1 VKSHLNHPS
10 PPHPLDTHQGRDI
23 DGAATNSRGGGHGV
37 AHAIQS
43 RDCVA
48 GTANF
53 AGVLS
58 TASEITSGSGRGCRD
73 GAGAGD
79 SGGGVGGGGE
89 GASEGDKTG
98 GGGVGVPMAQVPSRN
113 GYGEVVADSSIPK
126 FETTTHTRT
135 HAHTHTRTRARI

>member
-1 VKSHLNHPS
+1 MCLEILNS
-10 PPHPLDTHQGRDI
+10 LITVATAGKERERRLKLRQDDLVCAVYSRDLSYVDDDDDDEDENKGRDI

-79 SGGGVGGGGE
+79 SG
-89 GASEGDKTG
+89 
-98 GGGVGVPMAQVPSRN
+98 
-113 GYGEVVADSSIPK
+113 
-126 FETTTHTRT
+126 
-135 HAHTHTRTRARI
+135 